1 MLVISMKA
9 PIRCCSLGKDVPSAA
24 RSLDWT
30 TEFVEDPPMFGTQ
43 DYVSGP
49 GRNICWGPCMA
60 INSAAKCGLM
70 ARIIHQLNVGWEENP
85 LTRTFVMPSYWWG
98 KRWHAIR
105 LRWPGGR
112 IESPYLPNPT
122 ALNYH
127 TKSVSER
134 YHPQLRDN
142 TKTHN

>member
-1 MLVISMKA
+1 MLVISMKD

-49 GRNICWGPCMA
+49 RRNICWGPCMA

-70 ARIIHQLNVGWEENP
+70 ARIIHQLDLPTWSP
-85 LTRTFVMPSYWWG
+85 QSDSMPPFYPPIGRHYKGPRQWILLPADIELVNYSG
-98 KRWHAIR
+98 HQAAFSSAIDSHT
-105 LRWPGGR
+105 G
-112 IESPYLPNPT
+112 SPTYIT
-122 ALNYH
+122 SRA
-127 TKSVSER
+127 
-134 YHPQLRDN
+134 
-142 TKTHN
+142 